1 LFDEDESSYNSP
13 EVILERSLSL
23 AEIIIHNRDYICHVN
38 LNLHRAAASAA
49 IISAAFVAA
58 SRFVILLSK
67 KKPEKTK
74 LH

>member
-38 LNLHRAAASAA
+38 VNLQREGASAA
-49 IISAAFVAA
+49 MMSAAFVAA
-58 SRFVILLSK
+58 SCFIIFLNK
-67 KKPEKTK
+67 KKI
-74 LH
+74 